1 VSIAPGAR
9 IGPYE
14 VLSPLGAGG
23 MGEVYRA
30 RDTTL
35 GRDVA
40 LKVLPD
46 EVVKDKDRVARF
58 RREAQIL
65 ATLNHPLIASIYGID
80 ESSGAPALVLEL
92 VEGPTLAERLRA
104 SRLPLDDA
112 LAVAIQVAQ
121 ALEAAHEQGI
131 VHRDLKPANV
141 KLRPD
146 GTVKVLD
153 FGLAKAL
160 AFAAGNAELNSAAT
174 ETSPAM
180 TRLGAIIG
188 TAAYMSPEQAR
199 GHVVDRGADVWAF
212 GAVLFE
218 MLAGARA
225 FPGND
230 TTETIASVLR
240 AEPDWSR
247 LPAGTPE
254 SVRRV
259 LRRCLEKDRRRR
271 LADVRD
277 ARLDLEEAHKGAPE
291 PPGTAAKAS
300 FGRERLAWLA
310 ATVAALAAAAWPVL
324 RGPSSIAAPRERH
337 VELTTPPTSDP
348 VSLAIS
354 PDGEKVAFLALADGR
369 SLLWVHRLDT
379 GSAQPLRGTDGATY
393 PFWSPDSRSIGFV
406 SGERLRRVG
415 LDGDMPRIL
424 GVAVVSAGGTWNRD
438 GVVLFPV
445 VPDSP
450 LWRMSDQGGPQRPLL
465 GPETAPKVAARLP
478 GQRFPQFLP
487 DGRHFVYYEAELRRV
502 VLGALDEPK
511 RRPLFEA
518 DAAAVF
524 APPSELLF
532 VRGGVLYSQVFD
544 VSRLEVRGEAVSL
557 AQGVAVTSLGA
568 AAVSASAEGS
578 IAYRTGLADEVRQL
592 TWVDRSGRR
601 LGTVGGV
608 DTASILNPSLS
619 PDGRRVALT
628 RSVNGNSD
636 VWIVDIERGIASRFT
651 DEPSPDICPVWSPDG
666 RSILYS
672 KGTGGQRG
680 FVLYLKSTATE
691 RAAAPLADD
700 LRGPSIAMDWSHDGR
715 FVMYRTKESPGASW
729 DIWVVP
735 TEGDRKPVAVA
746 HEEFDERDAQF
757 SPDDRWIAFESDKSG
772 DFEIYVRPFPGPGAS
787 TRVSSAGGCQP
798 RWRHDGTELFYVA
811 PDGHLVAV
819 PVKLPTSGN
828 GIVLGTPRPLFS
840 TRIRSTVQGGVV
852 HEYDV
857 SADGQRFLMNLPDER
872 PPNPIELILDRR
884 PASR

>member
-1 VSIAPGAR
+1 
-9 IGPYE
+9 
-14 VLSPLGAGG
+14 

-160 AFAAGNAELNSAAT
+160 ASAAGNAELNSAAT

-212 GAVLFE
+212 GGVLFE
-218 MLAGARA
+218 MLAGVRA
-225 FPGND
+225 FPGDD

-240 AEPDWSR
+240 ADPDWSR

-277 ARLDLEEAHKGAPE
+277 ARLDLEEAQKGTPE
-291 PPGTAAKAS
+291 PAGTAGRTS
-300 FGRERLAWLA
+300 LGRERLAWLA

-324 RGPSSIAAPRERH
+324 RSPSSIAAPRERH
-337 VELTTPPTSDP
+337 VELTTPPTTDP

-354 PDGEKVAFLALADGR
+354 PDGDKVAFVALADGR
-369 SLLWVHRLDT
+369 SLLWVHRLDKGT
-379 GSAQPLRGTDGATY
+379 AQPLRGTDGAAF

-406 SGERLRRVG
+406 SAERLRRVG
-415 LDGDMPRIL
+415 LDGEKPREL
-424 GVAVVSAGGTWNRD
+424 GIAVVSAGGTWSRE

-450 LWRMSDQGGPQRPLL
+450 LSQMSDQGGPQRPLPERERTP
-465 GPETAPKVAARLP
+465 GPGERPP
-478 GQRFPQFLP
+478 GERFPQFLP
-487 DGRHFVYYEAELRRV
+487 DGRHFLYYEAESRRV
-502 VLGALDEPK
+502 VLGVLDEPW
-511 RRPLFEA
+511 RRSLFEA

-532 VRGGVLYSQVFD
+532 VRDGVLYSQRFD
-544 VSRLEVRGEAVSL
+544 MSRLDVRGEVVTL
-557 AQGVAVTSLGA
+557 AKGVAVSSLGA

-578 IAYRTGLADEVRQL
+578 VAYRTGLAENIRQL
-592 TWVDRSGRR
+592 TWVDRSGTH
-601 LGTVGGV
+601 LGSVGAA
-608 DTASILNPSLS
+608 DTAYNGNPTLS
-619 PDGRRVALT
+619 PDGRRIVLT
-628 RSVNGNSD
+628 RSVNGNTD
-636 VWIVDIERGIASRFT
+636 LWIVEVERGIASRFT
-651 DEPSPDICPVWSPDG
+651 DELTPDICPVWSPDG
-666 RSILYS
+666 RSIVYS
-672 KGTGGQRG
+672 KGVQGGG
-680 FVLYLKSTATE
+680 FTLYLKSTATD

-700 LRGPSIAMDWSHDGR
+700 LRRPAIAMDWSHDGR
-715 FVMYRTKESPGASW
+715 FVLYRTKESPAGSW

-735 TEGDRKPVAVA
+735 TEGDRKPVPVA

-757 SPDDRWIAFESDKSG
+757 SPDDRWIAFESNKSG
-772 DFEIYVRPFPGPGAS
+772 DFEIYVRPFPGAGAS
-787 TRVSSAGGCQP
+787 SRVSSAGGCQP

-819 PVKLPTSGN
+819 PVKLPSSGT
-828 GIVLGTPRPLFS
+828 GIVLGTPQPLFS
-840 TRIRSTVQGGVV
+840 IRIRSTVQGGVA

-857 SADGQRFLMNLPDER
+857 SADGQRFLMNLPDEQ
-872 PPNPIELILDRR
+872 PPKPISLILDRR